1 MKQSVFIDTGYWIAL
16 FDRRDTNHPLAASC
30 LKPLLRNYYLYLS
43 DFIVFESLTYL
54 KCSIKRHD
62 LAVSFLDKID
72 ASRLTILPVDEFVKT
87 QAIELFRKYSDK
99 ALSITDCTSFVL
111 MLQKDIR
118 LYTGFDSHFQ
128 QMGFLNALDNMQSSL

>member
-16 FDRRDTNHPLAASC
+16 FDRRDTNHSLAASS
-30 LKPLLRNYYLYLS
+30 LKPLLKNYYLYLS

-54 KCSIKRHD
+54 KCSINRHD

-87 QAIELFRKYSDK
+87 QAVDLFRKYSDK
-99 ALSITDCTSFVL
+99 ALSTDLVTRGDF
-111 MLQKDIR
+111 
-118 LYTGFDSHFQ
+118 TP
-128 QMGFLNALDNMQSSL
+128 GFLDTFLFEGRISDFNLE